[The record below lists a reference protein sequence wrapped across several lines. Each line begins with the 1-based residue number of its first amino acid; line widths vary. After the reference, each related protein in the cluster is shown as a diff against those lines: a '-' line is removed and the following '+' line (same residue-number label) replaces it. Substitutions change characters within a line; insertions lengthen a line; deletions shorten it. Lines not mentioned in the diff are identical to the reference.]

1 MNCRKLL
8 LGAALWLACGTFNTA
23 AAQSAATIPEDYAAR
38 EVKADFAADGPK
50 LLFSDSPEMV
60 YQTGILYRDK
70 VQGAVRIFFHH
81 VNAMNSDKKLA
92 LLLHNA
98 DQLRPVHYTI
108 KRRGVSLPDY
118 NYMNAGKKA
127 ERDYFA
133 EKQQQEQGALGFG
146 RSCELLGGRGVVLSP
161 NEIVTGTIDLE
172 LTRPAQISVL
182 LCEPQTDLEIFNDSA
197 AVLPMDEHPLR
208 GTFAASDWH
217 YTLQEPV
224 RRDSMPYKLKLAG
237 ADEGYAKG
245 VDATTGLAAE
255 NYGNYGV
262 VYQVDFTVAGDKPVN
277 LLLNPIGGAFAG
289 YGVLQSAKERRLLPL
304 PDYDLCVGERL
315 EDAVDLGRLKPGAYS
330 FIWSPPGASNLPVE
344 LIWR

>member
-1 MNCRKLL
+1 MNCRNLL
-8 LGAALWLACGTFNTA
+8 LGAALWLACGVFNTV
-23 AAQSAATIPEDYAAR
+23 AAQSAVTIPEDYAAR
-38 EVKADFAADGPK
+38 EVKADFVANGPR

-81 VNAMNSDKKLA
+81 VNAMNSPKKLA
-92 LLLHNA
+92 LLLRNE
-98 DQLRPVHYTI
+98 DQLRPVAYTV
-108 KRRGVSLPDY
+108 KRRGVSQPDY

-127 ERDYFA
+127 ELDYFT
-133 EKQQQEQGALGFG
+133 EEQRQEGGRLGFG
-146 RSCELLGGRGVVLSP
+146 SSCELLGGSGVVLSP
-161 NEIVTGTIDLE
+161 DEIVTGMIDLE

-197 AVLPMDEHPLR
+197 AILPMDEHPLR
-208 GTFAASDWH
+208 GSFAGGDWH
-217 YTLQEPV
+217 YTLKNPV
-224 RRDSMPYKLKLAG
+224 QRDGTPYKLKLAG
-237 ADEGYAKG
+237 ADAGYAKG

-262 VYQVDFTVAGDKPVN
+262 VYQVNFTVAGDKPVS
-277 LLLNPIGGAFAG
+277 LVLNPIGGAFAG
-289 YGVLQSAKERRLLPL
+289 YGVLQSEKGRRLLAL
-304 PDYDLCVGERL
+304 PDYALCFGERL
-315 EDAVDLGRLKPGAYS
+315 EDAVDLGRLKPGNYS

>member
-8 LGAALWLACGTFNTA
+8 LGAALWLGCGVFNTA
-23 AAQSAATIPEDYAAR
+23 AAQSAVTIPEDYSAR
-38 EVKADFAADGPK
+38 EVKTDFTASGPK

-81 VNAMNSDKKLA
+81 VNAMNSSKKLA
-92 LLLHNA
+92 LLVRNE
-98 DQLRPVHYTI
+98 DQLRPVGYTI
-108 KRRGVSLPDY
+108 KLRGVSQPDY

-133 EKQQQEQGALGFG
+133 EEQRQEQGALGFG
-146 RSCELLGGRGVVLSP
+146 RSCELLGGSGVVLP
-161 NEIVTGTIDLE
+161 PDELVTGMIDLE

-197 AVLPMDEHPLR
+197 AILPMDEHPLR
-208 GTFAASDWH
+208 GSFAGGDWH
-217 YTLQEPV
+217 YTLKNPV
-224 RRDSMPYKLKLAG
+224 QRDGTPCKLKLAG

-277 LLLNPIGGAFAG
+277 LVLNPIGGAFAG
-289 YGVLQSAKERRLLPL
+289 YGVLQSEQGRTLLAL
-304 PDYDLCVGERL
+304 PDYDLCVGERF